1 MKMREVAD
9 AIRQNDVIAYQ
20 KARYPLVPDGGS
32 LIFQD
37 ENFADVNFAKF
48 PLGFSEFHRCNL
60 DDAEHLH
67 GQPITFEDTTARRI
81 DLRGVS
87 MILRATNSNFEG
99 MLYDENTRLSY
110 DDTTFSQF
118 KDCTVDDDTKQYFTE
133 RGVEFS

>member
-1 MKMREVAD
+1 MRKIAD
-9 AIRQNDVIAYQ
+9 AIRKNDVPAYQ
-20 KARYPLVPDGGS
+20 QARYPLVPDGEP
-32 LIFQD
+32 LVFQD
-37 ENFADVNFAKF
+37 EDFSGVNFEGF
-48 PLGFSEFHRCNL
+48 SLGFSEFHYCNL

-87 MILRATNSNFEG
+87 MILRATNSNLEG

-118 KDCTVDDDTKQYFTE
+118 KDCMVDDDTKRYFAE
-133 RGVEFS
+133 QGVEFS